1 MTQAVTTSFP
11 FPRTAHFCPVGA
23 KSGREPC
30 FRLCSLEV
38 GSIFPF
44 VSQSPLLGIRLI
56 IAHQIQCRIDLQFIL
71 CGLVENEAIQT
82 HIPDDMQYSAL
93 WIQVIQAYF
102 LISAMA
108 TSRANYCRRESF
120 FAYSFLPPCP
130 QNLTCRN
137 RCIRLGRRIW
147 IFT

>member
-102 LISAMA
+102 LISSKFEQIGQSKADKICDPLW
-108 TSRANYCRRESF
+108 RHRE
-120 FAYSFLPPCP
+120 P
-130 QNLTCRN
+130 
-137 RCIRLGRRIW
+137 IIVGGRVSLLIPSYLLALRI
-147 IFT
+147 